1 VLALF
6 TYFNVFLILFLDL
19 VIGVNHYCT
28 QLEILYILC
37 IFVPIFSFSCMAR
50 PTKNS
55 VMKRHMLSPKY
66 LEVLDFAIF
75 MLKSNLIK
83 VLIATL
89 LIYLVRILYFREAI
103 DYFEQSLPME
113 YKRLFNDARLDKS
126 FSQ

>member
-1 VLALF
+1 
-6 TYFNVFLILFLDL
+6 
-19 VIGVNHYCT
+19 
-28 QLEILYILC
+28 
-37 IFVPIFSFSCMAR
+37 
-50 PTKNS
+50 
-55 VMKRHMLSPKY
+55 MKRHMLSPKY

-103 DYFEQSLPME
+103 DFFEQSLPME
-113 YKRLFNDARLDKS
+113 YKRFFNDSRFDKN

>member
-1 VLALF
+1 
-6 TYFNVFLILFLDL
+6 
-19 VIGVNHYCT
+19 
-28 QLEILYILC
+28 
-37 IFVPIFSFSCMAR
+37 MAR

-83 VLIATL
+83 VVLASFML
-89 LIYLVRILYFREAI
+89 YLVRILYFREAI
-103 DYFEQSLPME
+103 EHFEQILPAE
-113 YKRLFNDARLDKS
+113 YRRLFDDSLMAKN